1 MARRGEA
8 DVALLQESGGPP
20 GDLAHLVRYDDSFVA
35 ASLYARYMKPHPSTG
50 TPWSVVAADVSVLSE
65 LSAFIGHENP
75 SKHRILAAGDLNIF
89 CRATGDA
96 LSLPAGRHEER
107 PDLLQ
112 PAAALA
118 GQCRPPNRAGGSSG
132 CWGMREDRNQK
143 RRPICD
149 TLRGQ
154 IRHLKDWADARQA
167 VGAPCPVSFRIV
179 PGMLAWNVSEH
190 VGRNPSPA

>member
-8 DVALLQESGGPP
+8 DVALLLESGGPP
-20 GDLAHLVRYDDSFVA
+20 GDLAPRGRPDDSFVA

-50 TPWSVVAADVSVLSE
+50 TPCSVGTADVSVLSD
-65 LSAFIGHENP
+65 LSAFIEHENP

-89 CRATGDA
+89 FGATGDA

-132 CWGMREDRNQK
+132 CCR
-143 RRPICD
+143 C
-149 TLRGQ
+149 T
-154 IRHLKDWADARQA
+154 
-167 VGAPCPVSFRIV
+167 
-179 PGMLAWNVSEH
+179 
-190 VGRNPSPA
+190 